1 MLIDTPPL
9 NRWDKGRIAPGP
21 VGSIG
26 DALTSV
32 RIKQSTP
39 DMPIA
44 YDKLF
49 SAKNDSNRG
58 SNVQDGSWASF
69 ADGGYG
75 AEVYARKRQKKTNV
89 GTFMQQMSGNDRSFN
104 AVVAPQPQVGT
115 RTQAEAILF
124 RQGDK
129 FQILPGGYAP
139 EPGQLLRG
147 GQVPRVVYNAGTV
160 KQTMNTDGS
169 YVRSGV
175 NAGDN
180 QNSVVEPIYPAA
192 PMDSVVYPSEPIP
205 WVENR
210 TQRQKPGLKIITQG
224 LPSEERVQRP
234 RLKINTE
241 ELPSAD
247 FKRYGVKKTGS
258 MEQMLYNQLSKRE
271 KRTPQLSVVTEVP
284 KATGLPSPIEAGSK
298 LYPSLP
304 GLYPTL

>member
-9 NRWDKGRIAPGP
+9 NRWDKARIAPGP

-26 DALTSV
+26 DALTAV
-32 RIKQSTP
+32 RIKQSDP

-49 SAKNDSNRG
+49 SGKNAQKRG
-58 SNVQDGSWASF
+58 SNVQDGLYASF
-69 ADGGYG
+69 TDGGYG
-75 AEVYARKRQKKTNV
+75 AEVEARKRQKKTSV
-89 GTFMQQMSGNDRSFN
+89 GTFMQQMSGNDRSFQ
-104 AVVAPQPQVGT
+104 AIEPTQPRVGT

-129 FQILPGGYAP
+129 FQILPGGYGP

-147 GQVPRVVYNAGTV
+147 GQVPRVVYTEGTL
-160 KQTMNTDGS
+160 KQTMNPDGT

-175 NAGDN
+175 NAGDA
-180 QNSVVEPIYPAA
+180 QNSVVEANYPAA
-192 PMDSVVYPSEPIP
+192 PMDSVVYPSDPIP
-205 WVENR
+205 WVANR
-210 TQRQKPGLKIITQG
+210 P
-224 LPSEERVQRP
+224 QRP
-234 RLKINTE
+234 SLRINTE
-241 ELPSAD
+241 GLPSAD

-258 MEQMLYNQLSKRE
+258 MEQMLYNQLSRRE
-271 KRTPQLSVVTEVP
+271 KKAPQLSGVTDVP
-284 KATGLPSPIEAGSK
+284 KSTGMPTPIEAGSK

>member
-9 NRWDKGRIAPGP
+9 NRWDKARIAPGP

-89 GTFMQQMSGNDRSFN
+89 GTFMQQMSGNDRSFD

-115 RTQAEAILF
+115 RTQAETILF

-129 FQILPGGYAP
+129 FQIAPGGYGP

-147 GQVPRVVYNAGTV
+147 GQVPRVVYTQGTL
-160 KQTMNTDGS
+160 KQTMNPDGT

-175 NAGDN
+175 NAGDA
-180 QNSVVEPIYPAA
+180 QNSVVEANYPAA
-192 PMDSVVYPSEPIP
+192 PMDSVVYPSDPIP
-205 WVENR
+205 WVQDR
-210 TQRQKPGLKIITQG
+210 QR
-224 LPSEERVQRP
+224 V
-234 RLKINTE
+234 KINTE
-241 ELPSAD
+241 GLPSAD

-258 MEQMLYNQLSKRE
+258 MEQMLYNQLSRRE
-271 KRTPQLSVVTEVP
+271 KKAPQLSVVTEVP
-284 KATGLPSPIEAGSK
+284 KGTGMPTPIEAGSK

>member
-1 MLIDTPPL
+1 MSSAMLIDTPPL
-9 NRWDKGRIAPGP
+9 NRWDKARIAPGP

-44 YDKLF
+44 YDKFF

-89 GTFMQQMSGNDRSFN
+89 GTFMQQMSSNDRSFESI
-104 AVVAPQPQVGT
+104 VVPQPQVGT
-115 RTQAEAILF
+115 RTQAETILL

-129 FQILPGGYAP
+129 FQITPGGYGP

-147 GQVPRVVYNAGTV
+147 GQVPRVVYTEGTL
-160 KQTMNTDGS
+160 KQTMNPDGT

-175 NAGDN
+175 NSGDA
-180 QNSVVEPIYPAA
+180 QNSVVEPIYPEA
-192 PMDSVVYPSEPIP
+192 PMNTVVYPSMDIP

-210 TQRQKPGLKIITQG
+210 PQN
-224 LPSEERVQRP
+224 QRP
-234 RLKINTE
+234 SLRINTE
-241 ELPSAD
+241 GLPSAD

-258 MEQMLYNQLSKRE
+258 MEQMLYNQLSRRE
-271 KRTPQLSVVTEVP
+271 KKAPQLSVVTDVP
-284 KATGLPSPIEAGSK
+284 KGSGMPTPIEAGSK

>member
-9 NRWDKGRIAPGP
+9 NRWDKARIAPGP

-89 GTFMQQMSGNDRSFN
+89 GTFMQQMSGNDRSFD

-115 RTQAEAILF
+115 RTQAETILF

-129 FQILPGGYAP
+129 FQIAPGGYGP

-147 GQVPRVVYNAGTV
+147 GQVPRVVYTVGTL
-160 KQTMNTDGS
+160 KQTMNPDGS

-175 NAGDN
+175 NAGDA
-180 QNSVVEPIYPAA
+180 QNSVVEANYPAA
-192 PMDSVVYPSEPIP
+192 PMDSVVYPSDPIP
-205 WVENR
+205 WVQDR
-210 TQRQKPGLKIITQG
+210 QR
-224 LPSEERVQRP
+224 V
-234 RLKINTE
+234 KINTE
-241 ELPSAD
+241 GLPSAD

-258 MEQMLYNQLSKRE
+258 MEQMLYNQLSRRE
-271 KRTPQLSVVTEVP
+271 KKAPQLSVVTEVP
-284 KATGLPSPIEAGSK
+284 KSTGMPTPIEAGSK

>member
-9 NRWDKGRIAPGP
+9 NRWDKARIAPGP

-89 GTFMQQMSGNDRSFN
+89 GTFMQQMSGNDRSFD

-129 FQILPGGYAP
+129 FQIAPGGYGP

-147 GQVPRVVYNAGTV
+147 GQVPRVVYTQGTL
-160 KQTMNTDGS
+160 KQTMNPDGT

-175 NAGDN
+175 NAGDA
-180 QNSVVEPIYPAA
+180 QNSVVEANYPAA
-192 PMDSVVYPSEPIP
+192 PMDSVVYPSDPIP
-205 WVENR
+205 WVQDR
-210 TQRQKPGLKIITQG
+210 QR
-224 LPSEERVQRP
+224 V
-234 RLKINTE
+234 KINTE
-241 ELPSAD
+241 GLPSAD

-258 MEQMLYNQLSKRE
+258 MEQMLYNQLSRRE
-271 KRTPQLSVVTEVP
+271 KKAPQLSVVTEVP
-284 KATGLPSPIEAGSK
+284 KGSGMPTPIEAGSK

>member
-9 NRWDKGRIAPGP
+9 NRWDKARIAPGP

-89 GTFMQQMSGNDRSFN
+89 GTFMQQMSSNDRSFESI
-104 AVVAPQPQVGT
+104 VVPQPQVGT
-115 RTQAEAILF
+115 RTQAETILL

-129 FQILPGGYAP
+129 FQITPGGYGP

-147 GQVPRVVYNAGTV
+147 GQVPRVVYTQGTL
-160 KQTMNTDGS
+160 KQTMNPDGS

-175 NAGDN
+175 NAGDA
-180 QNSVVEPIYPAA
+180 QNSVVEANYPAA
-192 PMDSVVYPSEPIP
+192 PMDSVVYPSDPIP
-205 WVENR
+205 WVQDR
-210 TQRQKPGLKIITQG
+210 QR
-224 LPSEERVQRP
+224 V
-234 RLKINTE
+234 KINTE
-241 ELPSAD
+241 GLPSAD

-258 MEQMLYNQLSKRE
+258 MEQMLYNQLSRRE
-271 KRTPQLSVVTEVP
+271 KKAPQLSVVTEVP
-284 KATGLPSPIEAGSK
+284 KGSGMPTPIEAGSK

>member
-9 NRWDKGRIAPGP
+9 NRWDKARIAPGP

-89 GTFMQQMSGNDRSFN
+89 GTFMQQMSGNDRSFD

-115 RTQAEAILF
+115 RTQAETILF

-129 FQILPGGYAP
+129 FQIAPGGYGP

-147 GQVPRVVYNAGTV
+147 GQVPRVVYTQGTL
-160 KQTMNTDGS
+160 KQTMNPDGT

-175 NAGDN
+175 NAGDA
-180 QNSVVEPIYPAA
+180 QNSVVEANYPAA
-192 PMDSVVYPSEPIP
+192 PMDSVVYPSDPIP
-205 WVENR
+205 WVQDR
-210 TQRQKPGLKIITQG
+210 QR
-224 LPSEERVQRP
+224 V
-234 RLKINTE
+234 KINTE
-241 ELPSAD
+241 GLPSAD

-258 MEQMLYNQLSKRE
+258 MEQMLYNQLSRRE
-271 KRTPQLSVVTEVP
+271 KKAPQLSVVTEVP
-284 KATGLPSPIEAGSK
+284 KSTGMPTPIEAGSK

>member
-1 MLIDTPPL
+1 MSSAMLIDTPPL
-9 NRWDKGRIAPGP
+9 NRWDKARICPGP

-89 GTFMQQMSGNDRSFN
+89 GTFMQQMSSNDRSFESI
-104 AVVAPQPQVGT
+104 VVPQPQVGT
-115 RTQAEAILF
+115 RTQAEAILL

-129 FQILPGGYAP
+129 FQIAPGGYGP

-147 GQVPRVVYNAGTV
+147 GQVPRVVYTEGTL
-160 KQTMNTDGS
+160 KQTMNPDGT

-175 NAGDN
+175 NAGDA
-180 QNSVVEPIYPAA
+180 QNSVVEANYPAA
-192 PMDSVVYPSEPIP
+192 PMDSVVYPSDPIP
-205 WVENR
+205 WV
-210 TQRQKPGLKIITQG
+210 QD
-224 LPSEERVQRP
+224 RP

-241 ELPSAD
+241 GLPSAD

-271 KRTPQLSVVTEVP
+271 KKAPQLSVVTDIP
-284 KATGLPSPIEAGSK
+284 KGTGMPTPIEAGSK

>member
-9 NRWDKGRIAPGP
+9 NRWDKARIAPGP

-44 YDKLF
+44 YDKFF

-89 GTFMQQMSGNDRSFN
+89 GTFMQQMSSNDRSFESI
-104 AVVAPQPQVGT
+104 VAPQPQVGT
-115 RTQAEAILF
+115 RTQAEAILL

-129 FQILPGGYAP
+129 FQITPGGYGP

-147 GQVPRVVYNAGTV
+147 SQVPRVVYTEGTL
-160 KQTMNTDGS
+160 KQTMNPDGT

-175 NAGDN
+175 NAGDA
-180 QNSVVEPIYPAA
+180 QNSVVEANYPAA
-192 PMDSVVYPSEPIP
+192 PMDSVVYPSDPIP
-205 WVENR
+205 WVANR
-210 TQRQKPGLKIITQG
+210 PQN
-224 LPSEERVQRP
+224 QRP
-234 RLKINTE
+234 SLRINTE
-241 ELPSAD
+241 GLPSAD

-258 MEQMLYNQLSKRE
+258 MEQMLYNQLSRRE
-271 KRTPQLSVVTEVP
+271 KKAPQLSVVTDVP
-284 KATGLPSPIEAGSK
+284 KGSGMPTPIEAGSK